1 VTGNSFSRFYD
12 AGSLEVSTKVLGDF
26 GLDPL
31 SSELM
36 LKLGLPSR
44 LPGEVPVVQFEAPQM
59 ADFYGEALLVVAHEP
74 WGKELLLCLS
84 VAGKVIAAG
93 DGGHQFVNSRLSSFL
108 GFLEAYEVFQAQ
120 ATSSDSMPVVYSQ
133 AVMQARLEAFK
144 RGEIHARPARQGF
157 NRDDAIKAMAAAWG
171 RLDPAA
177 LAEGSSWSV
186 VLEQLEDGLI

>member
-1 VTGNSFSRFYD
+1 VTGNYFSRIYD
-12 AGSLEVSTKVLGDF
+12 AGSLDVSAKVLSDF

-36 LKLGLPSR
+36 LRLGLPSR
-44 LPGEVPVVQFEAPQM
+44 LPGEVPVVQFEAPQI
-59 ADFYGEALLVVAHEP
+59 ADFYGETLLVVAHEP
-74 WGKELLLCLS
+74 WGKELLFCLS
-84 VAGKVIAAG
+84 VAGKVIATG

-108 GFLEAYEVFQAQ
+108 GFLGSYEVLQAQ
-120 ATSSDSMPVVYSQ
+120 ARSSDATPVVYSQ

-144 RGEIHARPARQGF
+144 RGELHARPARQRF

-177 LAEGSSWSV
+177 LADGSWWSV